1 MIRKNLYIVVL
12 LLCSFTNLSAQNE
25 SSQFEQDLELI
36 GLNFSLSDQY
46 DLSDNMRMIYVTDDY
61 KSPLRRLGT
70 VHSILKNHDGQCN
83 IFVYLSG
90 ANGLRYGGIIRKN
103 KSLFKNVSSLTYNR
117 IKTDFKYGYPGATE
131 QDIEDLK
138 MMMTFYPHDTATV
151 LFNADYMMVYPFNM
165 EGKKYQDKFTRTR
178 VVVTGKDGLDVLN
191 DFPFDGYITLNGQY
205 CYTNDQIIYSNTI
218 KKEDL
223 QALLDYLEDHQ
234 VPCGFTEENTKYFNY
249 RDKRVDAIHAIT
261 HNDDHPAGD
270 CSHVIDKSIY
280 QIMCFVDEKEEK
292 EILSHMPHCISARW
306 HPTFCDIS
314 PIGGTKQLG
323 IDQFLEYY
331 GLDLKDTMAFGDGGN
346 DKQMLQHVS
355 LAIAMGNAGD
365 ELKSIADFVTKDVDD
380 DGVAYALKHYGLIDL

>member
-1 MIRKNLYIVVL
+1 MNMRNIIVFVL
-12 LLCSFTNLSAQNE
+12 LFCSSLILSAQNK

-36 GLNFSLSDQY
+36 NMRFFPSDQY

-165 EGKKYQDKFTRTR
+165 EGKKY
-178 VVVTGKDGLDVLN
+178 
-191 DFPFDGYITLNGQY
+191 
-205 CYTNDQIIYSNTI
+205 
-218 KKEDL
+218 
-223 QALLDYLEDHQ
+223 
-234 VPCGFTEENTKYFNY
+234 
-249 RDKRVDAIHAIT
+249 
-261 HNDDHPAGD
+261 
-270 CSHVIDKSIY
+270 
-280 QIMCFVDEKEEK
+280 
-292 EILSHMPHCISARW
+292 
-306 HPTFCDIS
+306 
-314 PIGGTKQLG
+314 
-323 IDQFLEYY
+323 
-331 GLDLKDTMAFGDGGN
+331 
-346 DKQMLQHVS
+346 
-355 LAIAMGNAGD
+355 
-365 ELKSIADFVTKDVDD
+365 
-380 DGVAYALKHYGLIDL
+380 

>member
-138 MMMTFYPHDTATV
+138 MMMTFYPQDTARSF
-151 LFNADYMMVYPFNM
+151 FNADYMMTYPYNMKGKACQGVYS
-165 EGKKYQDKFTRTR
+165 RTR
-178 VVVTGKDGLDVLN
+178 VVVIERNGLDVFFYFTMTDVGIK
-191 DFPFDGYITLNGQY
+191 DFD
-205 CYTNDQIIYSNTI
+205 
-218 KKEDL
+218 K
-223 QALLDYLEDHQ
+223 YL
-234 VPCGFTEENTKYFNY
+234 
-249 RDKRVDAIHAIT
+249 
-261 HNDDHPAGD
+261 
-270 CSHVIDKSIY
+270 
-280 QIMCFVDEKEEK
+280 M
-292 EILSHMPHCISARW
+292 
-306 HPTFCDIS
+306 
-314 PIGGTKQLG
+314 
-323 IDQFLEYY
+323 
-331 GLDLKDTMAFGDGGN
+331 DLKGVLGFNAMTRQDG
-346 DKQMLQHVS
+346 H
-355 LAIAMGNAGD
+355 
-365 ELKSIADFVTKDVDD
+365 
-380 DGVAYALKHYGLIDL
+380 

>member
-165 EGKKYQDKFTRTR
+165 EIGRASCRER
-178 VVVTGKDGLDVLN
+178 V
-191 DFPFDGYITLNGQY
+191 
-205 CYTNDQIIYSNTI
+205 
-218 KKEDL
+218 
-223 QALLDYLEDHQ
+223 
-234 VPCGFTEENTKYFNY
+234 
-249 RDKRVDAIHAIT
+249 
-261 HNDDHPAGD
+261 
-270 CSHVIDKSIY
+270 
-280 QIMCFVDEKEEK
+280 
-292 EILSHMPHCISARW
+292 
-306 HPTFCDIS
+306 
-314 PIGGTKQLG
+314 
-323 IDQFLEYY
+323 
-331 GLDLKDTMAFGDGGN
+331 
-346 DKQMLQHVS
+346 
-355 LAIAMGNAGD
+355 
-365 ELKSIADFVTKDVDD
+365 
-380 DGVAYALKHYGLIDL
+380 

>member
-70 VHSILKNHDGQCN
+70 VH
-83 IFVYLSG
+83 
-90 ANGLRYGGIIRKN
+90 
-103 KSLFKNVSSLTYNR
+103 SSLTYNR

-178 VVVTGKDGLDVLN
+178 VVVTGKDGLDVFFYFMMTDEGIKNFDKYLM
-191 DFPFDGYITLNGQY
+191 DF
-205 CYTNDQIIYSNTI
+205 
-218 KKEDL
+218 K
-223 QALLDYLEDHQ
+223 
-234 VPCGFTEENTKYFNY
+234 
-249 RDKRVDAIHAIT
+249 
-261 HNDDHPAGD
+261 
-270 CSHVIDKSIY
+270 
-280 QIMCFVDEKEEK
+280 
-292 EILSHMPHCISARW
+292 
-306 HPTFCDIS
+306 
-314 PIGGTKQLG
+314 G
-323 IDQFLEYY
+323 IFLFS
-331 GLDLKDTMAFGDGGN
+331 K
-346 DKQMLQHVS
+346 
-355 LAIAMGNAGD
+355 
-365 ELKSIADFVTKDVDD
+365 
-380 DGVAYALKHYGLIDL
+380 